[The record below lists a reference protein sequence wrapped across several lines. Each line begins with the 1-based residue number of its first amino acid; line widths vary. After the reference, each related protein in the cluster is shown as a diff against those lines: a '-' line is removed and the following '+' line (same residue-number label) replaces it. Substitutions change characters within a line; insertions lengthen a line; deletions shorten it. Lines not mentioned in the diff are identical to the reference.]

1 MTIYFPI
8 GNILLSLG
16 AAATY
21 CNGTRLEACDVL
33 AICRRHRNQR
43 DRMNP
48 SRNKETHEDA
58 ETSTWV

>member
-21 CNGTRLEACDVL
+21 AMAHDWKHAMYWLFAAGI
-33 AICRRHRNQR
+33 AI
-43 DRMNP
+43 
-48 SRNKETHEDA
+48 S
-58 ETSTWV
+58 VIV